1 MKTLSLKNLVLLGIG
16 IEALVALFA
25 WMTTATTVDFFQTSA
40 RISGRVSLVVFT
52 LLFLYTSNR
61 NRNLATEN
69 AWFVGFAVVHLIH
82 FGFLA
87 TYIYLSGVALIPI
100 RLVGGII
107 AYLLTVIYPFM
118 VLRNLGDGK
127 LRSRVREMHLYFV
140 WFVMFMTY
148 LSRVKAEQSWVGG
161 DMSHYQFLLGFV
173 VMLLIGQVILRFKN
187 RALA

>member
-1 MKTLSLKNLVLLGIG
+1 MKNTSLKNLVLLGVG

-52 LLFLYTSNR
+52 FLFLYSTNR
-61 NRNLATEN
+61 KRNLATEN

-82 FGFLA
+82 LGFLA
-87 TYIYLSGVALIPI
+87 TFIYLSGVPLILI

-107 AYLLTVIYPFM
+107 AYLLTVVYPFV
-118 VLRNLGDGK
+118 VLRNLGDYK
-127 LRSRVREMHLYFV
+127 LRTRMRETHLYYV

-148 LSRVKAEQSWVGG
+148 LSRVKAEQRWVGG
-161 DMSHYQFLLGFV
+161 DMSHYQFLFGFV
-173 VMLLIGQVILRFKN
+173 IMLLIGQLVLRYKN
-187 RALA
+187 RALL

>member
-1 MKTLSLKNLVLLGIG
+1 MKNLTLRNIILIG
-16 IEALVALFA
+16 IALEALVALFA
-25 WMTTATTVDFFQTSA
+25 WMTTATPVDFFQTSA

-52 LLFLYTSNR
+52 FLFLYASNR

-69 AWFVGFAVVHLIH
+69 AWFVGFAVVHVIH

-87 TYIYLSGVALIPI
+87 TFIYLSGVALIPI

-107 AYLLTVIYPFM
+107 AYLLTVVYPFM
-118 VLRNLGDGK
+118 VLRNLGDNK
-127 LRSRVREMHLYFV
+127 LRSRVREAHLYFV

-161 DMSHYQFLLGFV
+161 DMAHYQFLFGFV
-173 VMLLIGQVILRFKN
+173 ITLLIGQVILRYKN
-187 RALA
+187 RVVA